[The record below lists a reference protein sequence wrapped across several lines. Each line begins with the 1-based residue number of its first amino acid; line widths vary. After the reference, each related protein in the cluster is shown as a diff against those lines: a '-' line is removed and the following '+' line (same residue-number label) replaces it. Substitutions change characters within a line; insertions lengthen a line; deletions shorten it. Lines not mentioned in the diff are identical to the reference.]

1 MENMNQAIIY
11 LSILIVSYLIGA
23 FPSGYVFYKLKT
35 GKDIRNIGLRK
46 NMGSTNVFVNG
57 GILLGTLTLIFDIV
71 KGAVPVLIAGILTGS
86 ELLMILCGTAAIL
99 GHVFPVYIGFRGGTG
114 LATSLGALIILIP
127 GIMITYT
134 VLFAILTPL
143 VKRPAFI
150 GLILMIFI
158 PFFSYMLG
166 YSMLITGIC
175 TLMGIFYTGIS
186 MTHIESMLRGDEYQE
201 VIRILRSD

>member
-1 MENMNQAIIY
+1 MNQNLIY
-11 LSILIVSYLIGA
+11 LSILSVSYLIGA

-35 GKDIRNIGLRK
+35 GKDIRDIGLRK
-46 NMGSTNVFVNG
+46 NMGSTNVLVNG
-57 GILLGTLTLIFDIV
+57 GVMLGTLTLIVDIL
-71 KGAVPVLIAGILTGS
+71 KGAVPVLIAGALTGN
-86 ELLMILCGTAAIL
+86 EMLMILSGITAIL

-114 LATSLGALIILIP
+114 LATSLGALIVLIP
-127 GIMITYT
+127 GIMITYA
-134 VLFAILTPL
+134 VIFAILTP
-143 VKRPAFI
+143 VARRPAFI

-201 VIRILRSD
+201 VIRILRSN